1 MWPNYIGIKIGN
13 LYLRMEQGEYNA
25 THAKKSVLVA
35 SWSCKLCTSVY
46 NICFGWCV
54 CKEKSS
60 MLQPFQLQR
69 SFQIFQDQIFR
80 PDLCF
85 AEPEGPLGFV
95 TKHEIL
101 FGYLLV
107 LIKSQGS
114 ILTTL
119 GLPYQFGGLHPHL
132 GFTFNFS
139 EIFENSFFKKLR
151 LRREHAHH
159 HIFRR
164 AVCPWPT

>member
-1 MWPNYIGIKIGN
+1 
-13 LYLRMEQGEYNA
+13 
-25 THAKKSVLVA
+25 
-35 SWSCKLCTSVY
+35 
-46 NICFGWCV
+46 
-54 CKEKSS
+54 

-139 EIFENSFFKKLR
+139 EISENSFFKKLR

-164 AVCPWPT
+164 TVCPWPTWGAPNGFRLQHVLRCAPTWPPFRISYRHLAESCRWRFAGAWAAWHK